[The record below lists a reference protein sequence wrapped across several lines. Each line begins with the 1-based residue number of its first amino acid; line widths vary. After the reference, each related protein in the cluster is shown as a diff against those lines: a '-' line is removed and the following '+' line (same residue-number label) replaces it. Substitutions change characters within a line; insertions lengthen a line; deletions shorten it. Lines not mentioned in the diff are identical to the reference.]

1 MSAYADTNLLV
12 RHLTSDHV
20 EHARRATALLHGGE
34 QLFLTAAI
42 LIETAHVLRSRYGF
56 AREQVVAALEHVLAL
71 PAIVA
76 EDVLPTALALHV
88 DHRID
93 LADAVLAA
101 HALLMGPPQIA
112 SFDAD
117 FDRIPGLVR
126 MAP

>member
-56 AREQVVAALEHVLAL
+56 AREQVVGVDLPWEEPIAPDLVLDDDGSGT
-71 PAIVA
+71 PASRASIVA
-76 EDVLPTALALHV
+76 
-88 DHRID
+88 R
-93 LADAVLAA
+93 AVLATLHRGA
-101 HALLMGPPQIA
+101 TVGGQP
-112 SFDAD
+112 
-117 FDRIPGLVR
+117 
-126 MAP
+126 